1 MKNYKNIVAIRWI
14 SILVLSLVIISVID
28 CREDHVV
35 ANQLADKP
43 TIINTFASINDDST
57 NAISLSILPLL
68 TEEEKEYIVNAPVIK
83 AGTINGIAPLIIVD
97 EKGNIQGVFQ
107 KVLDN
112 ISQISGLKFECTV
125 YDSADE
131 IINSDIDIIYGISTN
146 YAQDYMLLSD
156 PFLET
161 ETVLYMNSSV
171 NPDELE
177 NKILAAVSGSA
188 PLEEIKEENIIY
200 FNNREESLN
209 AVERGKADYGYGNAY
224 SVAYYTL
231 RNGYKNIITVPISKE
246 SREYCVAVLNNDE
259 LLLSILNKS
268 ISLIDANQMYTM
280 ILDEASHMERKRNF
294 SMLIDLYSREIEV
307 AIFIVLTVLLI
318 SILTNIRINRKL
330 REQNQ
335 KYKVLSQIS
344 NEYRYE
350 YIVKK
355 NHLRLSKK
363 FKELF
368 LTKEY
373 IEEVSSTL
381 KNALSIPDYEWN
393 NEIID
398 LSLPDGERKS
408 FKVIKS
414 NILNYR
420 GRTEIIIG
428 KLIDVSD
435 EIAEKEELLIK
446 SQLDELTGL
455 YNPATTKALINERIA
470 KKESHTKDVF
480 ILIDCDEF
488 KNVNDTYGHLAG
500 DRVLVHVAHK
510 MKQTFRNTDI
520 LGRLG
525 GDELCVYMKDIVSLE
540 SAVEKCQ
547 NLINMIEDTTEIPN
561 FSVSIGLVLVEANE
575 TYEDIFQKADMAL
588 YQAKR
593 RGKAQAVIYDEE
605 T

>member
-1 MKNYKNIVAIRWI
+1 MNYHKNIIAIRWI
-14 SILVLSLVIISVID
+14 SILVLSLVISTIID
-28 CREDHVV
+28 CREDNAV
-35 ANQLADKP
+35 ANQLADGAK
-43 TIINTFASINDDST
+43 IVNSFASINDGG
-57 NAISLSILPLL
+57 AYSLSLSLLPLL
-68 TEEEKEYIVNAPVIK
+68 TEEEKEYIANAPVIK
-83 AGTINGIAPLIIVD
+83 AGTINGVAPLIFLD

-107 KVLDN
+107 KVLQN
-112 ISQISGLKFECTV
+112 ISEISGLKFECTI
-125 YDSADE
+125 YDSGYDLM
-131 IINSDIDIIYGISTN
+131 NSDVDIIYGISTN

-161 ETVLYMNSSV
+161 ETVLYINSSV
-171 NPDELE
+171 NPDELA
-177 NKILAAVSGSA
+177 NKILAAVMGSA

-200 FNNREESLN
+200 YNNREESLN
-209 AVERGKADYGYGNAY
+209 AVERGQADYGYGNAY

-246 SREYCVAVLNNDE
+246 SREYSIAVLNNDE

-280 ILDEASHMERKRNF
+280 ILDEASHIERKRNF
-294 SMLIDLYSREIEV
+294 SMLIDLYGRQIAV
-307 AIFIVLTVLLI
+307 AIFTVLTILLV
-318 SILTNIRINRKL
+318 SILTYIRINREL

-335 KYKVLSQIS
+335 KFKVLSQIS

-355 NHLRLSKK
+355 NQLRLSEK

-368 LTKEY
+368 TTKKSL
-373 IEEVSSTL
+373 EEVSSTL
-381 KNALSIPDYEWN
+381 KNVLSIPDYEWT

-398 LSLPDGERKS
+398 LSLPNGERKT

-414 NILNYR
+414 NTLNYR
-420 GRTEIIIG
+420 GTTELIIG
-428 KLIDVSD
+428 KLIDVSE

-446 SQLDELTGL
+446 SQLDGLTGL
-455 YNPATTKALINERIA
+455 YNPATTKALINEWIA

-500 DRVLVHVAHK
+500 DKVLVHVAHT

-525 GDELCVYMKDIVSLE
+525 GDELCVYMKDIASLE
-540 SAVEKCQ
+540 STLEKCQ
-547 NLINMIEDTTEIPN
+547 NLITRIGDTTEIPN
-561 FSVSIGLVLVEANE
+561 FSVSIGIVLV
-575 TYEDIFQKADMAL
+575 
-588 YQAKR
+588 
-593 RGKAQAVIYDEE
+593 
-605 T
+605 